1 MADRSSLATDS
12 AAVVSSRATL
22 PAKPSAAPDQPLGD
36 PHLFEVGWEVCWQLG
51 GIYTVLR
58 TKALAMTRR
67 WGDRYAL
74 VGPYNPATAHGE
86 FEQRPAEGWLGD
98 ALEELRGDG
107 INVLHGLWLVNGRP
121 RTLLVDHR
129 AVMHRLPE

>member
-1 MADRSSLATDS
+1 MEQRTPTTKGVGS
-12 AAVVSSRATL
+12 
-22 PAKPSAAPDQPLGD
+22 PELGD

-86 FEQRPAEGWLGD
+86 FE
-98 ALEELRGDG
+98 
-107 INVLHGLWLVNGRP
+107 
-121 RTLLVDHR
+121 
-129 AVMHRLPE
+129 